1 LLSITNRLNCS
12 ASKKKELI
20 MIGFQK
26 SNDQSH
32 TFKMGQEKFG
42 TRHQGSDSA
51 AIWKLDAQTSK
62 DTLGVER
69 AV

>member
-1 LLSITNRLNCS
+1 
-12 ASKKKELI
+12 